1 MYLTPNECIT
11 ELLKSHSKDGD
22 SIALGTA
29 WRYKVLYKHARF
41 LSKPDRA
48 TELALSLFW
57 RYKQH

>member
-1 MYLTPNECIT
+1 VYLTPNECIT

-57 RYKQH
+57 